1 MLAFMRQNATWLS
14 AGMLMTFSSTFGQTS
29 FIALFGGHI
38 RAEFDL
44 TNGQFGGLYLVGT
57 LASAVL
63 MAVIGKVVDYHSP
76 RKIGVASLVG
86 VTIACIAISISWS
99 LPSLVL
105 AIFLLR
111 FFGQGMM
118 THVAM
123 TAMGRW
129 FERQR
134 GRAVSITS
142 IGQQIGEAI
151 LPITVVTMFGYMHWR
166 TTWQIF
172 AVLLVIIAIPS
183 LFILL
188 SSNRQPQ
195 GQIIE
200 RDGPQPRQWN
210 RSEVLR
216 DKLFWLTSMGF
227 LAPPFMGTSV
237 FFHQVYL
244 VETKGWQ
251 LAWFASGASLF
262 AVTTIIFSLIM
273 GSLVDR
279 YSAKLILPFFLIP
292 TSIALTIL
300 AQFDSP
306 YIIPVVMILFG
317 ISGGGFNTLF
327 GALWP
332 ELYGVKHLGAIRS
345 LIVALMVLFS
355 ALGPGVVGGL
365 IDVGI
370 TLETQFQTM
379 ALYCITVTV
388 MLFGVSK
395 AFSKRQ
401 EFAPS

>member
-14 AGMLMTFSSTFGQTS
+14 AGMLMTFSSTYGQTS
-29 FIALFGGHI
+29 FISLFGGHL
-38 RAEFDL
+38 RAEFGL
-44 TNGQFGGLYLVGT
+44 SNGQYGGLYLLGT
-57 LASAVL
+57 LASACL
-63 MAVIGKVVDYHSP
+63 MAVIGKVVDHYSP
-76 RKIGVASLVG
+76 RMVGVAALAG
-86 VTIACIAISISWS
+86 LTLACLAISISWS

-134 GRAVSITS
+134 GRAVSITT

-151 LPITVVTMFGYMHWR
+151 LPITVVTMFSFMHWR

-172 AVLLVIIAIPS
+172 ATLLVVIAIPS
-183 LFILL
+183 LFLL
-188 SSNRQPQ
+188 LRSNREPQ

-200 RDGPQPRQWN
+200 REGPKPRQWE
-210 RSEVLR
+210 RSEVIR

-227 LAPPFMGTSV
+227 LAPPFMGTAV

-244 VETKGWQ
+244 VETKGWK
-251 LAWFASGASLF
+251 LAWFASGASLM
-262 AVTTIIFSLIM
+262 AVTIIIFSLVM
-273 GSLVDR
+273 GTLVDR
-279 YSAKLILPFFLIP
+279 YSAKSILPFFMIP

-306 YIIPVVMILFG
+306 YIIPFVMILFG
-317 ISGGGFNTLF
+317 VSGGGFNTLF

-332 ELYGVKHLGAIRS
+332 ELYGTKHLGNIRS

-365 IDVGI
+365 IDIGI

-379 ALYCITVTV
+379 ALYCISVTV